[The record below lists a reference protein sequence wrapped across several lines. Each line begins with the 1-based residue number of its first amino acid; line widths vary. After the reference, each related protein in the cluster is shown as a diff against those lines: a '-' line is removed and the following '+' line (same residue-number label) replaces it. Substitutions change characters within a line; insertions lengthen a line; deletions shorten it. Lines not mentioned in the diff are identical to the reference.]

1 MWQATTGEVRLD
13 AGEVPGEVRLDE
25 RKAARRSASAQS
37 TGGFDR
43 LLRTTVRH
51 LPLPKAPEGA
61 TMATNDPGI
70 RGMSDQPA
78 QGRRAYNWPRMGPRQ
93 A

>member
-1 MWQATTGEVRLD
+1 MRVLGQMRQATTGEVRLD
-13 AGEVPGEVRLDE
+13 AGD
-25 RKAARRSASAQS
+25 
-37 TGGFDR
+37 GFDR

-51 LPLPKAPEGA
+51 LPLPKTPEGA